1 LNPKFATGHAQK
13 ASELRIRDTRK
24 LDRLG
29 LAAYFHPMIVRPIL
43 TAPDPRLQAVS
54 ADVETVDAGIR
65 TLIDDMAKS
74 MYEADGIG
82 LAAIQ
87 IGVAKRV
94 VVIDLDQKEGKK
106 NPRAFINPK
115 VIWASE
121 ETAVFEEGCLSVPE
135 IWDDVERP
143 ARIKAEYLDR
153 DGVKQILE
161 ADGMLATCLQ
171 HEMDHLNGVLF
182 IDHLSRLKRSMAI
195 KKLTKAK
202 KLKESA

>member
-1 LNPKFATGHAQK
+1 MT
-13 ASELRIRDTRK
+13 
-24 LDRLG
+24 
-29 LAAYFHPMIVRPIL
+29 VRPIL

-54 ADVETVDAGIR
+54 LDVEKVDDEIR
-65 TLIDDMAKS
+65 ALVDDMIDS
-74 MYEADGIG
+74 MYAAEGIG

-94 VVIDLDQKEGKK
+94 LVIDIDQKDGKK
-106 NPRAFINPK
+106 NPQAYINPK
-115 VIWASE
+115 ITWASE
-121 ETAVFEEGCLSVPE
+121 ETAVYEEGCLSVPE

-153 DGVKQILE
+153 DGNKHEIE
-161 ADGMLATCLQ
+161 ADGLMATCLQ

-182 IDHLSRLKRSMAI
+182 IDHLSRLKRSMAV

-202 KLKESA
+202 KLATA

>member
-1 LNPKFATGHAQK
+1 MT
-13 ASELRIRDTRK
+13 
-24 LDRLG
+24 
-29 LAAYFHPMIVRPIL
+29 VRPIL

-54 ADVETVDAGIR
+54 TDVEKVDAEIR
-65 TLIDDMAKS
+65 KLVDDMADS

-82 LAAIQ
+82 LAAVQ
-87 IGVAKRV
+87 IGVPKRV
-94 VVIDLDQKEGKK
+94 IVIDLDQKEGKK

-115 VIWASE
+115 ITWASE

-153 DGVKQILE
+153 DGNKQLLE

-202 KLKESA
+202 KLKETA